1 MLRIGYYAAYLI
13 LAVRALEERGDAM
26 SPKMFLA
33 NLAYDSPSS
42 STQTS
47 DSKGPKGSTQMLQ
60 IHTSKYAHSV
70 LETFVDMP
78 PFLMDT
84 IPTYLCLVIGYSAI
98 ILAHYDESQ
107 SKISAEVSLGL
118 ISRLEEWCM
127 RTPSK
132 SWAVKFATLARQR
145 VESRSGAA
153 RPQQDARK
161 TAPGQNE
168 RRHLPTWNS
177 SDMPM
182 QPFPANAEH
191 ANTPSSVPGGRGF
204 EGEDFGPGSDGF
216 HVPPDPLHMTYE
228 LPQPAI
234 PSMEDFFGG
243 GFLDFMR
250 QPRT

>member
-26 SPKMFLA
+26 SPKTFLA
-33 NLAYDSPSS
+33 HLSYDSPSS
-42 STQTS
+42 STRTS
-47 DSKGPKGSTQMLQ
+47 ESKGPKGSTQMLQ
-60 IHTSKYAHSV
+60 VHTSKYAHSV

-78 PFLMDT
+78 PFLMDS

-107 SKISAEVSLGL
+107 SKVSAEVSVGL

-132 SWAVKFATLARQR
+132 SWAIKFATLARQR
-145 VESRSGAA
+145 VESRTGSM
-153 RPQQDARK
+153 RNQQDVQKA
-161 TAPGQNE
+161 APGQND
-168 RRHLPTWNS
+168 RRHLPAWNA
-177 SDMPM
+177 SDAPL
-182 QPFPANAEH
+182 PSFPANADRT
-191 ANTPSSVPGGRGF
+191 NTPSSVPDSRAF
-204 EGEDFGPGSDGF
+204 EGEEFPPGSDGF
-216 HVPPDPLHMTYE
+216 HVTTDPLHMAYE
-228 LPQPAI
+228 LSQPVI

-250 QPRT
+250 QPRG